1 VENICRRC
9 GKINNNAIQ
18 TNNPS
23 FNLNNLPFLFRKDNT
38 IFPFSNINNSNNLYY
53 NNNVSSNFVNSN
65 INNIS
70 NSNIFHNNYICCQNN
85 QNEEENILSKIP
97 KTKKGKKAQKKLI
110 QKYKNKRPYDWICK
124 RCLNL
129 NYSFRT
135 FCNICK
141 LPLKDNLNYHKNI

>member
-1 VENICRRC
+1 VERNCIRC
-9 GKINNNAIQ
+9 GKINNKAIQ
-18 TNNPS
+18 VNNPS
-23 FNLNNLPFLFRKDNT
+23 FNLDNIPLLFRKDNT
-38 IFPFSNINNSNNLYY
+38 IFPFSNINNSNN
-53 NNNVSSNFVNSN
+53 NFSSNFFNSN
-65 INNIS
+65 IDNIS
-70 NSNIFHNNYICCQNN
+70 NRNIYHNNFNCYQNN

>member
-1 VENICRRC
+1 MENFCRRC
-9 GKINNNAIQ
+9 GKINNNSIQ
-18 TNNPS
+18 ANNSS
-23 FNLNNLPFLFRKDNT
+23 FNLSNLPLLFRKDNT
-38 IFPFSNINNSNNLYY
+38 IFPFSNIN
-53 NNNVSSNFVNSN
+53 NSN

-70 NSNIFHNNYICCQNN
+70 NSNIFHNNYICYQNN

>member
-1 VENICRRC
+1 MENICRRC

-23 FNLNNLPFLFRKDNT
+23 FNLNTLPFLFRKDNT

-53 NNNVSSNFVNSN
+53 NNNFSSNFVNSN

-70 NSNIFHNNYICCQNN
+70 NRNIYHNNYIFGQNN
-85 QNEEENILSKIP
+85 QNEEENIFSKIP
-97 KTKKGKKAQKKLI
+97 KTKKGKKVQKKLI
-110 QKYKNKRPYDWICK
+110 QKYKNKRPYDWICN

-129 NYSFRT
+129 NYSFRSV
-135 FCNICK
+135 CNICK
-141 LPLKDNLNYHKNI
+141 LPLKDNPKYRKNI

>member
-53 NNNVSSNFVNSN
+53 NNNFSSNFVNSN

-70 NSNIFHNNYICCQNN
+70 NRNIYHNNYIFGQNN
-85 QNEEENILSKIP
+85 QNEEENIFSKIP

>member
-1 VENICRRC
+1 M
-9 GKINNNAIQ
+9 
-18 TNNPS
+18 
-23 FNLNNLPFLFRKDNT
+23 LFRKDNT
-38 IFPFSNINNSNNLYY
+38 IFFFCNINNSNNLYY
-53 NNNVSSNFVNSN
+53 NNNFSSNFVNSN

-70 NSNIFHNNYICCQNN
+70 NRNIYHNNFNCYQNN